1 MIYILE
7 TDISAEKSIYVSLRK
22 IYGLGKYKVIV
33 LCKIIGLSPNMKTK
47 KLSPKKLKKLI
58 KVVNSLNITI
68 TSELK
73 KQLSLNLKN
82 LIEIKCYRGL
92 RKLRG
97 LPVRGQRTHTNAKNS
112 KKFEFSTE
120 FPSSSS
126 SFYNVCQKIC
136 PYHEDIFDIGY
147 HHPVAI

>member
-112 KKFEFSTE
+112 KKFK
-120 FPSSSS
+120 
-126 SFYNVCQKIC
+126 YL
-136 PYHEDIFDIGY
+136 
-147 HHPVAI
+147 